1 MIKVFITGTGTGVG
15 KTYVTSNL
23 IKILRGAGKSVVGL
37 KPVISGYCE
46 DAIEQSDTECIL
58 TAMGLSVQPQN
69 VQRVSPWRF
78 QEPISP
84 DMAAER
90 EEREI
95 DFQELV
101 KWTLGTSN
109 ETDFKLV
116 EGVGGI
122 MVPLSRASTVLDWIV
137 ALDYSV
143 LLVGG
148 SYLGSLSHTL
158 SSIDVLRGRGVE
170 VLAII
175 ISESQEQPVPMN
187 ETVKTLKN
195 FVVDI
200 PVLSLPRGNDLV
212 SISSELGW
220 T

>member
-1 MIKVFITGTGTGVG
+1 MMKVFITGTGTGVG

-101 KWTLGTSN
+101 KWTLGTRN

-137 ALDYSV
+137 ALDYPV

-158 SSIDVLRGRGVE
+158 SSIDVLRGRGIE
-170 VLAII
+170 VLAVI
-175 ISESQEQPVPMN
+175 ISESQEQPVAMN

>member
-1 MIKVFITGTGTGVG
+1 MMKVFITGTGTGVG

-101 KWTLGTSN
+101 EWTLGTRN

-137 ALDYSV
+137 ALDYPV

-158 SSIDVLRGRGVE
+158 SSIDVLRGRGIE
-170 VLAII
+170 VLAVI
-175 ISESQEQPVPMN
+175 ISESQEQPVAMN

>member
-1 MIKVFITGTGTGVG
+1 MKVFITGTGTGVG

-101 KWTLGTSN
+101 EWTLGTRN

-122 MVPLSRASTVLDWIV
+122 MVPLSRASTVLDWII
-137 ALDYSV
+137 ALDYPV

-158 SSIDVLRGRGVE
+158 SSIDVLRGRGIE
-170 VLAII
+170 VLAVI
-175 ISESQEQPVPMN
+175 ISESQEQPVAMN

>member
-1 MIKVFITGTGTGVG
+1 MKVFITGTGTGVG

-101 KWTLGTSN
+101 KWTLGTRN

-122 MVPLSRASTVLDWIV
+122 MVPLSRASTVLDWII
-137 ALDYSV
+137 ALDYPV

-158 SSIDVLRGRGVE
+158 SSIDVLRGRGIE
-170 VLAII
+170 VLAVI
-175 ISESQEQPVPMN
+175 ISESQEQPVAMN

>member
-1 MIKVFITGTGTGVG
+1 MKVFITGTGTGVG

-101 KWTLGTSN
+101 KWTLGTRN

-122 MVPLSRASTVLDWIV
+122 MVPLSRASTVLDWII
-137 ALDYSV
+137 ALDYPV

-158 SSIDVLRGRGVE
+158 SSIDVLRGRGIE
-170 VLAII
+170 VLAVI
-175 ISESQEQPVPMN
+175 ISESKEQPVAMN

>member
-1 MIKVFITGTGTGVG
+1 MMKVFITGTGTGVG

-23 IKILRGAGKSVVGL
+23 IKVLRGAGKSVVGL

-46 DAIEQSDTECIL
+46 DAKEQSDTACIL

-101 KWTLGTSN
+101 EWTLGTRN

-122 MVPLSRASTVLDWIV
+122 MVPLSRASTVLDWII
-137 ALDYSV
+137 ALDYPV

-158 SSIDVLRGRGVE
+158 SSIDVLRGRGIE
-170 VLAII
+170 VLAVI
-175 ISESQEQPVPMN
+175 ISESQEQPVAMN

>member
-1 MIKVFITGTGTGVG
+1 MMKVFITGTGTGVG

-46 DAIEQSDTECIL
+46 DAIEQSDTACIL
-58 TAMGLSVQPQN
+58 TAMGLSVQRQN

-101 KWTLGTSN
+101 NWTLGTRN

-122 MVPLSRASTVLDWIV
+122 MVPLSRASTVLDWIL
-137 ALDYSV
+137 ALDYPV

-158 SSIDVLRGRGVE
+158 SSIDVLRSRGVE
-170 VLAII
+170 VLAVI
-175 ISESQEQPVPMN
+175 ISESQEQPVAMI

>member
-1 MIKVFITGTGTGVG
+1 MKVFITGTGTGVG

-101 KWTLGTSN
+101 EWTLGTRN

-122 MVPLSRASTVLDWIV
+122 MVPLSRASTVLDWII
-137 ALDYSV
+137 ALDYPV

-158 SSIDVLRGRGVE
+158 SSIDVLRGRGIE
-170 VLAII
+170 VLAVI
-175 ISESQEQPVPMN
+175 ISESKEQPVAMN

>member
-1 MIKVFITGTGTGVG
+1 MMKVFITGTGTGVG

-46 DAIEQSDTECIL
+46 DAIEQSDTACIL

-101 KWTLGTSN
+101 KWTLGTRN

-158 SSIDVLRGRGVE
+158 SSIDVLRSRGVQ
-170 VLAII
+170 VLAVI